1 MTTQTSSEE
10 TRASEDTTWS
20 SRRKRVSKGIRRD
33 LQEMDAGFSKAMQH
47 VARGVAD
54 GMDEYVR
61 RRDISA
67 NRKRDGAL
75 RDLDLNMVRAAAK
88 GVKPLLDV
96 PADLRRATCRLRR
109 TLRKGMRVVTDRF
122 DDDDD

>member
-10 TRASEDTTWS
+10 TRDSEDTTWS

-33 LQEMDAGFSKAMQH
+33 LQEMDVGFSKAMQH

-67 NRKRDGAL
+67 HRKRDGAL

-88 GVKPLLDV
+88 AAQPLREV
-96 PADLRRATCRLRR
+96 PADMRKATCRLRR
-109 TLRKGMRVVTDRF
+109 TLRKSVRVVTDRF

>member
-10 TRASEDTTWS
+10 TRDSEDTTWS

-33 LQEMDAGFSKAMQH
+33 LQEIDVGFSKAMQH

-67 NRKRDGAL
+67 KRKRDGAL
-75 RDLDLNMVRAAAK
+75 RDLDLNVMRAATKAA
-88 GVKPLLDV
+88 GPISEA
-96 PADLRRATCRLRR
+96 PADMLRASFRMRR